1 MSAYAPFLPSPLSI
15 SSSSSPPPPSSDPM
29 LPSSP
34 TPKSAAERERR
45 ERDRPNSTN
54 PRAAAYKSQLSTR
67 RPPPPHASASSSSSN
82 SSPTPFGSSPSAL
95 STRTRRTA
103 QENSRAAR
111 IQVLRRHSSRGLP
124 LLGDTVRDEPG
135 GWVDGEWEEFD
146 DDEKVGLELEMRKAR
161 REFEWR
167 QRKLDELASEQ
178 GFPLEEEEEPEPEDD
193 MMTEPGEF
201 TLEPPIPVLEVP
213 VALTVVLHVPA
224 EPPLDVL
231 LEDEPPVHSVPD
243 YSFAAD
249 EMGSS
254 PLTGVDSGGNNGGD
268 PTADDDLAAFDHA
281 LVSSPFC
288 PACGATDSPLGGDAN
303 VGLRCTSGQGHR
315 NGQPGCG
322 WGIEMPVLAPLREA
336 FAAHG

>member
-15 SSSSSPPPPSSDPM
+15 SSSSSPPPQPPSSDPM

-34 TPKSAAERERR
+34 TPKSAPARTGERQRTK
-45 ERDRPNSTN
+45 DN

-67 RPPPPHASASSSSSN
+67 RPPPHSSASSSSSS

-95 STRTRRTA
+95 SNRTRRTA

-111 IQVLRRHSSRGLP
+111 IQVLQRHSSRGLP
-124 LLGDTVRDEPG
+124 LLTTLGGDVGGEVRDEPG

-178 GFPLEEEEEPEPEDD
+178 GFPLEEEPEDD
-193 MMTEPGEF
+193 MMEPGK
-201 TLEPPIPVLEVP
+201 LILDLAIPALEVKCRP
-213 VALTVVLHVPA
+213 DRCAAIPA

-231 LEDEPPVHSVPD
+231 LEDEPPLHSLPEHYASATED
-243 YSFAAD
+243 I
-249 EMGSS
+249 GSS
-254 PLTGVDSGGNNGGD
+254 PLAGVGSGGKEVGGY
-268 PTADDDLAAFDHA
+268 AEDDLAAFDHA

-303 VGLRCTSGQGHR
+303 VGLRCTGQR

-322 WGIEMPVLAPLREA
+322 WGIEMPVLAPLRQA